1 MSRYPSPTEPT
12 RSRSAPYPQFG
23 WQGAVCQER
32 QIFLQPAVTC
42 GLNRQH
48 FHTGPWLGR
57 DWKKQKT
64 KEQRCLNSSTNIL
77 SHLDKRHSR
86 KTSIIAVQLLLQ
98 NTHSFSMH
106 THIQHPAVQPVSR
119 ARRGCIVVSSQTSTE
134 FLMLEYQLW
143 ETKLSQAYFKP
154 NLLFGIHVIN
164 YS

>member
-1 MSRYPSPTEPT
+1 MLPT
-12 RSRSAPYPQFG
+12 RSSAGRAQSARRARSSCS
-23 WQGAVCQER
+23 WQLPVGSIVSTFTQV
-32 QIFLQPAVTC
+32 P
-42 GLNRQH
+42 GLEE
-48 FHTGPWLGR
+48 TGR
-57 DWKKQKT
+57 SKKT

-143 ETKLSQAYFKP
+143 ERKLSQAYFKP